1 MLTNV
6 INQLL
11 TGLILEVAIYSE
23 VLFLMALAQ
32 TVTPNCAMPFFIDD
46 RISAT
51 NAAKFITYRHDGLW
65 TLLYIGLHF
74 IVFIVDMYICIYLH
88 IFRETSRCVYLCAP
102 VCVCL

>member
-1 MLTNV
+1 
-6 INQLL
+6 
-11 TGLILEVAIYSE
+11 
-23 VLFLMALAQ
+23 MALAQ